1 MSNFQTVYAIVT
13 LLSLVLGVVFAIID
27 GMLLY
32 AIGFFV
38 LFLFLVILK
47 VAWGIAGWA
56 DNVTRKLRDD
66 Q

>member
-1 MSNFQTVYAIVT
+1 MSNFQAAYALVT
-13 LLSLVLGVVFAIID
+13 LLSLVLGVGLAVID

-47 VAWGIAGWA
+47 VTWGIAGWA
-56 DNVTRKLRDD
+56 ENVTRKLGDD
-66 Q
+66 S